1 MILQE
6 HWYVKGYVKK
16 DDEGFWLTGR
26 DCNDCIHQLKE
37 YGKAHPEKWIFFS
50 DCGMRPGKPV
60 PVPEQLFEVEIADE
74 CPPGMFMWECFQEGC
89 EGKYKKITQEQMT
102 KQMATFAAIGS
113 SILGK

>member
-26 DCNDCIHQLKE
+26 DYNDCIHQLKE

-60 PVPEQLFEVEIADE
+60 PVPEQLFEVGLLPRRVRREVQKDYARTDD
-74 CPPGMFMWECFQEGC
+74 
-89 EGKYKKITQEQMT
+89 
-102 KQMATFAAIGS
+102 
-113 SILGK
+113 